1 MSQKVTYRLLTVLA
15 IFAILLAG
23 CGGGTKTLK
32 DQIIGKWE
40 GTDPDLGGTI
50 TFEFMK
56 DGKATMSAAAATI
69 NMTYEWVDDDSLNLT
84 IDFGMGDP
92 ETTPMDVK
100 IDGNKMFLT
109 AEGETME
116 FTKK

>member
-1 MSQKVTYRLLTVLA
+1 MSQKVTYRLMTVLA

-23 CGGGTKTLK
+23 CGGGTKALK

-56 DGKATMSAAAATI
+56 DGKAKMSAAS
-69 NMTYEWVDDDSLNLT
+69 MTLDVTYKWVDDDTFELA
-84 IDFGMGDP
+84 IDMGTGTP
-92 ETTPMDVK
+92 QTTSMDAK
-100 IDGNKMFLT
+100 IDGNKLSLT
-109 AEGETME
+109 AEGQTME

>member
-1 MSQKVTYRLLTVLA
+1 MSQKATYRFMTVLA

-40 GTDPDLGGTI
+40 GNDPNLGGNI

-56 DGKATMSAAAATI
+56 DGKAKMSAAAVTLDVS
-69 NMTYEWVDDDSLNLT
+69 YKWVDDDTFELT
-84 IDFGMGDP
+84 IDMGTGTP
-92 ETTPMDVK
+92 QTTSMDAK
-100 IDGNKMFLT
+100 IDGNKLSLT
-109 AEGETME
+109 AEGQTME

>member
-1 MSQKVTYRLLTVLA
+1 MSPKISYRLLTVLA

-40 GTDPDLGGTI
+40 GNDPDMGGII

-56 DGKATMSAAAATI
+56 DGKAQMSAASMTI
-69 NMTYEWVDDDSLNLT
+69 DVAYSWVDDDTIELT
-84 IDFGMGDP
+84 IDFGMGEP
-92 ETTPMDVK
+92 ESTPMDVK
-100 IDGNKMFLT
+100 IDGKKLFLT
-109 AEGETME
+109 ADGDTME

>member
-1 MSQKVTYRLLTVLA
+1 MSQKVTYRLITVLA
-15 IFAILLAG
+15 IFAILLTG

-40 GTDPDLGGTI
+40 GNDPDVGGTF

-56 DGKATMSAAAATI
+56 DGKAKMTVASMSLDI
-69 NMTYEWVDDDSLNLT
+69 TYKWVDDDTFELT
-84 IDFGMGDP
+84 MDMGTGTP
-92 ETTPMDVK
+92 STTPMDAK
-100 IDGNKMFLT
+100 IDGNKLFLT

>member
-23 CGGGTKTLK
+23 CGGGKKTLK

-40 GTDPDLGGTI
+40 GSDPALGGTI

-56 DGKATMSAAAATI
+56 DGKAKMSAAS
-69 NMTYEWVDDDSLNLT
+69 MTLDVTYNWVDDDTFELA
-84 IDFGMGDP
+84 IDFGTGTP
-92 ETTPMDVK
+92 EKTSMDAK
-100 IDGNKMFLT
+100 IDGN
-109 AEGETME
+109 
-116 FTKK
+116 